1 MTPLPISPIQSHNPT
16 PRLLVTSS
24 LTYDYVLSFPVF
36 HDHDS
41 CTKPCSGI
49 LKNILY
55 LGMSAVFLMIMDY
68 GLWLLPGL
76 WVLRNNPREEK
87 FHSVRSGLCAVNTAY
102 CWPRQPA
109 YFQGY
114 LPLTRQTLDQVL
126 VGYWFLMQGL
136 KCGHTEIYRVAMK
149 LYSKAKPWYK
159 PERNRLARMLATT

>member
-1 MTPLPISPIQSHNPT
+1 MSKPGSLHSYHEPKSSLLSDFMTPPPISPIQSHNPI
-16 PRLLVTSS
+16 PQLFVTSS
-24 LTYDYVLSFPVF
+24 LAYDYVLSFPVF

-76 WVLRNNPREEK
+76 WVLWNNPREEK
-87 FHSVRSGLCAVNTAY
+87 FHSVRSGLCTVNTAY

-114 LPLTRQTLDQVL
+114 RLPLTRQTLGLQ
-126 VGYWFLMQGL
+126 GIGFLC
-136 KCGHTEIYRVAMK
+136 KD
-149 LYSKAKPWYK
+149 
-159 PERNRLARMLATT
+159 